1 MGQQGIGRKLLN
13 QIIMSFITE
22 LFSGGAS
29 TLVGAVGKV
38 LDNVITTKEEKQTL
52 ENEIVKAEM
61 QYNLEM
67 QKLNNEERQ
76 MILGDMSNA
85 RSREVQMMSIEN
97 NTKLNKNLMP
107 FMALGTIIIVLGLF
121 FVLIFTPSVI
131 KAESKDVIIYI
142 LGALSAIL
150 GQVYSYYF
158 GSSQGS
164 ADKQKTINSFN
175 K

>member
-1 MGQQGIGRKLLN
+1 
-13 QIIMSFITE
+13 
-22 LFSGGAS
+22 
-29 TLVGAVGKV
+29 
-38 LDNVITTKEEKQTL
+38 
-52 ENEIVKAEM
+52 
-61 QYNLEM
+61 
-67 QKLNNEERQ
+67 
-76 MILGDMSNA
+76 
-85 RSREVQMMSIEN
+85 
-97 NTKLNKNLMP
+97 
-107 FMALGTIIIVLGLF
+107 
-121 FVLIFTPSVI
+121 VLIFTPSVI